1 MIVISLGSN
10 LGNRFDNL
18 REAVKLIEQLCLQN
32 VRRSIVIETEA
43 ILPEYAKNDWN
54 RPFLNM
60 IICGETA
67 LSPKELLNELK
78 NIERKIGRL
87 DEYERWSPRIIDL
100 DILLYNDL
108 IVDTTDLKIPHPEIK
123 NRSFIK
129 HLLSLMNFK
138 TWASEYIERSFIR
151 SYLLQPELVGVVNI
165 TKDSFSDGGKFY
177 DPGKA
182 AQQILY
188 LDDQGASF
196 IEVGAQSTRP
206 GALIQSAE
214 EEYTQF
220 DRYISPLNRIKSS

>member
-18 REAVKLIEQLCLQN
+18 REAVKLIEQRCLQN
-32 VRRSIVIETEA
+32 MRQSIVIETEA

-78 NIERKIGRL
+78 NIERKIGRQ

-100 DILLYNDL
+100 DILLYHDL
-108 IVDTTDLKIPHPEIK
+108 ILDATDLKIPHPEIK
-123 NRSFIK
+123 HRPFLK
-129 HLLSLMNFK
+129 QLLSLMNFK
-138 TWASEYIERSFIR
+138 TGASEYIERSFIR
-151 SYLLQPELVGVVNI
+151 NYLLQPELVGIVNI

-177 DPGKA
+177 NSGKA
-182 AQQILY
+182 AQQIVH

-196 IEVGAQSTRP
+196 IEVGA
-206 GALIQSAE
+206 
-214 EEYTQF
+214 
-220 DRYISPLNRIKSS
+220 